1 MQIDPL
7 SQEMRTR
14 TPRRRISLRAVILTV
29 LGLLLLYVLVDL
41 FWPFHRDLRQF
52 DPEETGKLETAM
64 WRSYYGG
71 ESVQLFFQLAELL
84 RTQFQF
90 PLLRSYRT
98 AYFASRAAFV
108 FKDGSNRREYE
119 QALPY
124 LVSYFG
130 AIRGIGNIEF
140 NVQRA
145 ARLELEWWIVHR
157 ERDRNPPGALEQACS
172 QAAAA
177 LYMVS
182 PDLTREHGRLRA
194 AAMVI
199 RDARAASGSVSEK
212 DWMLIESLLCE
223 CYRSLQKAIRPSGS
237 SQPPSP

>member
-1 MQIDPL
+1 MQIDSL
-7 SQEMRTR
+7 NQQMRTR
-14 TPRRRISLRAVILTV
+14 PPQRRISLRAVILAI
-29 LGLLLLYVLVDL
+29 LALLLLYVLVDL
-41 FWPFHRDLRQF
+41 FWPFHRDLRQLN
-52 DPEETGKLETAM
+52 PEETGKLETAM
-64 WRSYYGG
+64 WRSYYDR
-71 ESVQLFFQLAELL
+71 EPVQLFFQLAELL

-124 LVSYFG
+124 LESYFG
-130 AIRGIGNIEF
+130 AIRGIGNLEF

-157 ERDRNPPGALEQACS
+157 ERDRNPPGALDRACAE
-172 QAAAA
+172 AAAA
-177 LYMVS
+177 LYQVS
-182 PDLTREHGRLRA
+182 PDSTREHGRLRA
-194 AAMVI
+194 AAMII
-199 RDARAASGSVSEK
+199 RDARAASGNVSEK

-223 CYRSLQKAIRPSGS
+223 CYRSLQKAVSPPGS
-237 SQPPSP
+237 SPGSSP